1 MVGSAATFT
10 AMAVYVKRLAPVLPQ
25 FELVFFRSAVNLVW
39 VLGLMLARREPL
51 WPARDKGLLLFRGL
65 VGFAGAACMFYS
77 LAHLVMPVATMLNWC
92 SPLFVIL
99 FSKALL
105 GERMPPLSSVFIP
118 VAFLGLY
125 LLLDPLGTR
134 GGVPLKPALAGL
146 GAAVFGGMAYVA
158 VRAATARVGVN
169 VIVLFFV
176 AVSTLVSA
184 PLAAADFVAPSPA
197 QWLELLALGSFATV
211 GQLTM
216 TRAYRYAPA
225 GVVSMMNLLN
235 PVFGAAFGL
244 LFFGESLAAMQWAG
258 MGMVASAIAG
268 LTLRRPSN

>member
-1 MVGSAATFT
+1 MCASAFAFT
-10 AMAVYVKRLAPVLPQ
+10 AMAAFVKRLAPVLPQ
-25 FELVFFRSAVNLVW
+25 FELVFFRSWINLAW
-39 VLGLMLARREPL
+39 VLALMLARGERL
-51 WPARDKGLLLFRGL
+51 WPERDKPLLVFRGL

-105 GERMPPLSSVFIP
+105 GERMPPLSAVFIP
-118 VAFLGLY
+118 VAFLGLF
-125 LLLDPLGTR
+125 LLLDPFGAR
-134 GGVPLKPALAGL
+134 APVPLAGAVAGI

-176 AVSTLVSA
+176 AVSTLASA
-184 PLAAADFVAPSPA
+184 PLAALDFRAPTSG

-235 PVFGAAFGL
+235 PVFGAGFGL
-244 LFFGESLAAMQWAG
+244 ILFGENLAGLQWAG
-258 MGMVASAIAG
+258 MAMVAAAIAG
-268 LTLRRPSN
+268 LTARRSAG